1 MSAAIARSA
10 VHRQLRSMGCGLF
23 DLGVFRPDGRMLL
36 REGWKSERVE
46 AALNW
51 LRRENV
57 RGAHIFV
64 RPHGVHSLSLIDD
77 LNSEAIIRM
86 IDDGFQ
92 PALVVETSPCN
103 FQAWVNHGRVLS
115 DRRLSTLV
123 AKELAHRFGGDP
135 SSADWR
141 HFGRLAGFTNQK
153 PKRRL
158 ENGLQPFVRLYECRG
173 CIYPTAQEFLVEVKA
188 LADKAAAEC
197 LTQKKSQ
204 SNRNQNRIRPLMR
217 FHHDPRYA
225 ADMHRA
231 DMAWAVHA
239 ASRGLSEDQIRNEIL
254 NGRDLSKKGRIQR
267 QIDYAQ
273 RTAIKAVI
281 SART

>member
-1 MSAAIARSA
+1 MSAAIARS
-10 VHRQLRSMGCGLF
+10 VIHRQLHAMDCGLF
-23 DLGVFRPDGRMLL
+23 DLGVFRSDGRMLL

-51 LRRENV
+51 LRRENA
-57 RGAHIFV
+57 RGAHIFI

-86 IDDGFQ
+86 IEDGFQ
-92 PALVVETSPCN
+92 PALVVETSRGN

-115 DRRLSTLV
+115 ERGLSTLA
-123 AKELAHRFGGDP
+123 AKELARRFRGDP

-141 HFGRLAGFTNQK
+141 HFGRLVGFTNQK

-158 ENGLQPFVRLYECRG
+158 QNGLQPFVRLYECRG
-173 CIYPTAQEFLVEVKA
+173 CIYPAAQEFLEEVHA
-188 LADKAAAEC
+188 LAEKAAAEC
-197 LTQKKSQ
+197 LTRKKSQ
-204 SNRNQNRIRPLMR
+204 SNRNQNRIRPLTR

-225 ADMHRA
+225 GDMHRA

-239 ASRGLSEDQIRNEIL
+239 AIRGLSEDQIRNEIL
-254 NGRDLSKKGRIQR
+254 SARDLSKKGRIQR